1 MAEEKIDK
9 RIEQANGRLKAAKI
23 GLRIV
28 RRRGGKRL
36 SLRGTFPP
44 KPGTGQTKSSGQW
57 LSLKVNAT
65 WEGVAQAEQEA
76 KRIGGLLAL
85 GRFDWSEFIEEKAE
99 VEVIGDLLEKL
110 KKQKLEVDAIAP
122 GTWKQ
127 EYEAVFNGVLDQ
139 PIAESLLEEI
149 VLGTNPNTRTRRR
162 KAIAC
167 ACLADLAGLN
177 GDKFRRMT
185 GKYSIK
191 LLTPRDLP
199 EDEQIVRWWHQIYQ
213 ESKEWAYVFG
223 LMAVYGLRNHETFF
237 SDLGEYPL
245 LWVSRGKTGER
256 YVYPFYPEWADEF
269 KLKDGIL
276 PNVNRKDNQG
286 YGQAVTKGLQKFL
299 PGLLPYNLRHCWA
312 VRTIGAIDQT
322 LAAAQMGHAV
332 SVHNEIYQHWIKR
345 DTHQKAFDLYL
356 QNPSRP
362 KAPRLS

>member
-1 MAEEKIDK
+1 MAPEKIDR
-9 RIEQANGRLKAAKI
+9 RIEQANGRLKAANI

-28 RRRGGKRL
+28 RRRGGRRL
-36 SLRGTFPP
+36 SLQGTFPP
-44 KPGTGQTKSSGQW
+44 KPGSHTKVRW
-57 LSLKVNAT
+57 LSLGINAT
-65 WEGVAQAEQEA
+65 WEGVRQAEQEA

-85 GRFDWSEFIEEKAE
+85 GRFDWGEFVEEKAKTLA
-99 VEVIGDLLEKL
+99 IADYLEKL
-110 KKQKLEVDAIAP
+110 KKQKLELDGIRRE
-122 GTWKQ
+122 TWGH
-127 EYEAVFNGVLDQ
+127 EYEAVFRHVLDQ
-139 PIAESLLEEI
+139 PISEKVLEDI

-167 ACLADLAGLN
+167 ACLADVAGLD

-191 LLTPRDLP
+191 MLTPRDLP
-199 EDEQIVRWWHQIYQ
+199 SDEQIVRWWHQIQQ

-223 LMAVYGLRNHETFF
+223 LMATYGLRNHETFF
-237 SDLGEYPL
+237 SDLSEYPL

-269 KLKDGIL
+269 RLKDGAL
-276 PNVNRKDNQG
+276 PVVRRKNNEG
-286 YGQAVTKGLQKFL
+286 YGSAVTKRLQKFL
-299 PGLLPYNLRHCWA
+299 PGFLPYNLRHCWA

-356 QNPSRP
+356 QNPNRP
-362 KAPRLS
+362 KPPLVN